1 MDLNYLVNQ
10 IKGDTIAPT
19 LRLRQGR
26 VVALNTSPNNSVDV
40 QIAGD
45 TNTLPKVR
53 YLASYTPTSND
64 TIWLLAN
71 GSDLLV
77 IGKQA

>member
-1 MDLNYLVNQ
+1 MDLTYLVGQ
-10 IKGDTIAPT
+10 IKGDTNIPN

-26 VVALNTSPNNSVDV
+26 VVALNVSPNSVDV

-45 TNTLPKVR
+45 TNTLPRVR
-53 YLASYTPTSND
+53 YLASYTPTSSD
-64 TIWLLAN
+64 TIWLLSN

>member
-10 IKGDTIAPT
+10 IKGDIIAPT

-26 VVALNTSPNNSVDV
+26 VVAINTTPNSVDV

-53 YLASYTPTSND
+53 YLASYTPTSSD

>member
-10 IKGDTIAPT
+10 IKGDTNIPT
-19 LRLRQGR
+19 LRLRQGK
-26 VVALNTSPNNSVDV
+26 VIGVNVSPNSINV

-45 TNTLPKVR
+45 TNTLPSVK
-53 YLASYTPTSND
+53 YLASYSPTAND
-64 TIWLLAN
+64 TVWLLSN
-71 GSDLLV
+71 GSDLLC

>member
-10 IKGDTIAPT
+10 IKASPQG
-19 LRLRQGR
+19 LRIRQGQ
-26 VVALNTSPNNSVDV
+26 VIAVNLAPASVDI

-45 TNTLPKVR
+45 ANTLPKVK
-53 YLASYTPTSND
+53 YLDSYSPTASD
-64 TIWLLAN
+64 TVWILSF

>member
-10 IKGDTIAPT
+10 IKGETKIPT

-26 VVALNTSPNNSVDV
+26 VVGINTSPNSVDV

-53 YLASYTPTSND
+53 YLASYTPTNSD

>member
-10 IKGDTIAPT
+10 IKGDTNIPT
-19 LRLRQGR
+19 LRLRQGK
-26 VVALNTSPNNSVDV
+26 VIAVNVSPNSINV

-45 TNTLPKVR
+45 TNTLPSVK
-53 YLASYTPTSND
+53 YLSSYSPTALD
-64 TIWLLAN
+64 IVWLLSN
-71 GSDLLV
+71 GSDLLC